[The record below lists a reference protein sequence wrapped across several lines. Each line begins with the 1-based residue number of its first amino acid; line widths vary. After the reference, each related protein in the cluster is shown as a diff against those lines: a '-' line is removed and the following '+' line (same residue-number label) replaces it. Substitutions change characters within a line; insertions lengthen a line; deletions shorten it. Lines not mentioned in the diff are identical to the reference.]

1 MKKLFSFLFQVGAVG
16 ALWKLAQ
23 SVLTLANIPTPA
35 NAVVTVGGTTITDAV
50 VSVAASGGEYTT
62 RDIKTLN
69 HTYSVAG
76 GQDPYE
82 VTVQVL
88 YTDGETA
95 DVWDTVKLLLG
106 TSTTVTWKPKTLTF
120 TVTGTLFALT
130 PPGLSVDDDILFEFK
145 VKGALTSA

>member
-1 MKKLFSFLFQVGAVG
+1 MG

-23 SVLTLANIPTPA
+23 AVLTLANIPTPA
-35 NAVVTVGGTTITDAV
+35 NSVVTAGGTTITDAV
-50 VSVAASGGEYTT
+50 VSVAATGGEFTT

-69 HTYSVAG
+69 NTYSVAG

-88 YTDGETA
+88 YTDGEST
-95 DVWDTVKLLLG
+95 DVWDTVYALLG
-106 TSTTVTWKPKTLTF
+106 TATTVTWKPKTLTF
-120 TVTGTLFALT
+120 TVTGTLFACT

-145 VKGALTSA
+145 VRGALSAA